1 MTRKSAGTDRDG
13 SYTIDGLS
21 AGSYRVQTRP
31 PPDTN
36 LSGQFYTN
44 TTDWNLA
51 AAVSV
56 ASGTTTEDIDF
67 SLGAGGTISGTV
79 YKNDTSSPVADAGVW
94 ANDYFGSGGH
104 GGARTDEDGRYTI
117 TGLPPGSYRV
127 EAEADGLVHKLYD
140 DVTRWDLATIVTV
153 TEGTD
158 TPGIDFILESGG
170 IITGRVHVAGD
181 PGTPVVGANINASG
195 YFGEGGWGWARTGA
209 DGVYVLDGLATGVY
223 RVQADATDGGYA
235 RQYYSSTSD
244 WDLAA
249 QVSVTAG
256 TSTYDIDFALQ
267 SGGAISG
274 TARRS
279 SDDTPI
285 VGAEVWAE
293 TYVCCRG
300 GNGARTDENGEYDI
314 TGLAPADYRVRLD
327 ASHLGLATQFFSST
341 DQWAL
346 ADRVAVSSGTTTP
359 DIDFRVAQGGSISG
373 VVTGSGGIAGVN
385 VWGRAFRM
393 LPWWTWGFYGPLR
406 QLHHRRP
413 GCRPIPRRR

>member
-1 MTRKSAGTDRDG
+1 M
-13 SYTIDGLS
+13 
-21 AGSYRVQTRP
+21 
-31 PPDTN
+31 
-36 LSGQFYTN
+36 
-44 TTDWNLA
+44 
-51 AAVSV
+51 
-56 ASGTTTEDIDF
+56 
-67 SLGAGGTISGTV
+67 
-79 YKNDTSSPVADAGVW
+79 
-94 ANDYFGSGGH
+94 
-104 GGARTDEDGRYTI
+104 
-117 TGLPPGSYRV
+117 
-127 EAEADGLVHKLYD
+127 
-140 DVTRWDLATIVTV
+140 
-153 TEGTD
+153 
-158 TPGIDFILESGG
+158 
-170 IITGRVHVAGD
+170 
-181 PGTPVVGANINASG
+181 
-195 YFGEGGWGWARTGA
+195 
-209 DGVYVLDGLATGVY
+209 LDGLATGVY

-385 VWGRAFRM
+385 VWAEPFVCCRGGHGAFTGPYGSYTIDGLAAGQYRVGVDAAFKGCSRQYYSSTNDWDLA
-393 LPWWTWGFYGPLR
+393 LPVAVISGQDTGGISFTLALGGSIAGVVRDTSGNAISNADVWANSYVCCGGGNGARSDGQGEYLIQGLPAGEYRVTSDASRQGYSRQFYTGTAAWTWPYR
-406 QLHHRRP
+406 
-413 GCRPIPRRR
+413 